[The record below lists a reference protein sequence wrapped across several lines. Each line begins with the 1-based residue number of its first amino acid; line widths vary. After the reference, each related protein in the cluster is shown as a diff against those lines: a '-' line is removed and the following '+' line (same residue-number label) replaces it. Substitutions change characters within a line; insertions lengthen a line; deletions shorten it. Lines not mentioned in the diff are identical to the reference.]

1 MFYREH
7 IIWFF
12 TIFKV
17 CKLSSKWS
25 WSCRRKK
32 NYEAEVLRTDS
43 RNVILVIF
51 FTVAMWISSSFGAS
65 DFLVKNAQMMSLCPW
80 DDIEKLLNCIL
91 LTLAWSLY
99 EIRKFDS
106 RTLFI
111 FFHQPTPSLTFSPTD
126 QALAEWRGVLYI
138 YSCVCFC
145 YPFEHSI
152 HVTSGKTEF
161 LTAAGVVNKVTPP
174 LL

>member
-1 MFYREH
+1 M
-7 IIWFF
+7 
-12 TIFKV
+12 
-17 CKLSSKWS
+17 KLKLPPLKNITKLKFWA
-25 WSCRRKK
+25 WARRHS
-32 NYEAEVLRTDS
+32 LRRRIDS

-51 FTVAMWISSSFGAS
+51 FTVAMWISSSFWAS
-65 DFLVKNAQMMSLCPW
+65 IFLVNNAQMMSLSPW
-80 DDIEKLLNCIL
+80 DDIEKSPLPNCIL

-99 EIRKFDS
+99 EIVKFDS

-111 FFHQPTPSLTFSPTD
+111 FFQQPTPSLTFSLTD

-152 HVTSGKTEF
+152 HFTSGKTEF
-161 LTAAGVVNKVTPP
+161 LTAAGVVNKVIPP

>member
-1 MFYREH
+1 MKVLSLSPSTFSLTKDWLSKRH
-7 IIWFF
+7 PSNFF
-12 TIFKV
+12 HG
-17 CKLSSKWS
+17 S
-25 WSCRRKK
+25 
-32 NYEAEVLRTDS
+32 
-43 RNVILVIF
+43 NVNLIKFLGIK
-51 FTVAMWISSSFGAS
+51 
-65 DFLVKNAQMMSLCPW
+65 FLVKNAQMMSLSPC
-80 DDIEKLLNCIL
+80 DDIEKSPLPNCIL

-99 EIRKFDS
+99 EIVKFDS

-111 FFHQPTPSLTFSPTD
+111 FFQQPTPSLTFSLTD

-152 HVTSGKTEF
+152 HFTSGKTEF
-161 LTAAGVVNKVTPP
+161 LTAAGVVNKVIPP